1 MRKTQAI
8 LRVVKTK
15 EPRQAMPVDPA
26 AAPRFPLA
34 GLAALMRPLT
44 VKALVRQGV
53 RPEVFL
59 AAD

>member
-1 MRKTQAI
+1 
-8 LRVVKTK
+8 
-15 EPRQAMPVDPA
+15 MPVDPA

-44 VKALVRQGV
+44 VKVVVRKGV
-53 RPEVFL
+53 RLEVFL